1 MPEPITTTALA
12 VDWIP
17 RLART
22 LTGIRG
28 ARREEIVKLSDEFGD
43 AELLAERYIDPDC
56 QLFNPADLDEDEP
69 ATAHSSPIRQFL
81 AKFLSG
87 RFRKK
92 DGRHVVFILS
102 DAGMGKTSLLTML
115 KLSHLL
121 SFWPKTVRF
130 ELLKLGHDTLARVEA
145 FRDRGQTVLLLDA
158 LDEDPAGWG
167 RIAERLRELLQA
179 TETFRQVVITCRT
192 QFFPSGGG
200 SLIAGRGK
208 VEVEGY
214 ECNLLYLSPFSN
226 EKAEDYLRRIYS
238 RTLAA
243 KFMGWMRG
251 GASRIERARKLVA
264 AMKTLSMRPLLLSYV
279 EDLMEAEP
287 EGAGEYAV
295 YKVLVEQWLRRAVR
309 KRLEGERPSKET
321 LWAACESLALEL
333 HETGERSLPEAELG
347 ELLSSHSGVLSA
359 IEVGGRS
366 LLNRT
371 SGGAFRF
378 AHYSVQE
385 FLVAHRLIETRPR
398 LVSSFRFTCAGR
410 SGAGTRPV
418 PGSGAPGSGCVSS
431 APILEACVL
440 GLCPEFGGIPK
451 GGLAPPLGRRS
462 MSVDGLSTD

>member
-22 LTGIRG
+22 LTGNRG

-121 SFWPKTVRF
+121 SFWPKAVRF
-130 ELLKLGHDTLARVEA
+130 ELLKLGHDTLERVGA

-167 RIAERLRELLQA
+167 RIAGRLRELLQA
-179 TETFRQVVITCRT
+179 TETFRQVVVTCRT

-264 AMKTLSMRPLLLSYV
+264 AMKTLSMRPLLLSCV

-287 EGAGEYAV
+287 EDAGEYAV
-295 YKVLVEQWLRRAVR
+295 YKVLVEQWLRREVR

-451 GGLAPPLGRRS
+451 GGLAPPWGA
-462 MSVDGLSTD
+462 GP